1 MMYDFNAAE
10 VFKVA
15 VRIEENGAEFYRKAA
30 ELQSDPE
37 NKKFLEKLADMEDT
51 HKSTFLKM
59 SKDVTEAEKT
69 QQVFD
74 PEGEAGLYLTAMAD
88 THGGEGS
95 PSAAQQLTGNE
106 SMEEILKIAIGL
118 EKESILFY
126 LGIKEMVPPKFGQDK
141 VDAIIEE
148 ERRHVIQLNGFLK
161 KMKSAG

>member
-10 VFKVA
+10 VFNVA
-15 VRIEENGAEFYRKAA
+15 VKIEENGAKFYRRAA

-37 NKKFLEKLADMEDT
+37 NKKFLEKLAAMEDT
-51 HKSTFLKM
+51 HKSTFTKM
-59 SKDVTEAEKT
+59 STSVTEAEKT

-74 PEGEAGLYLTAMAD
+74 PEGEAEKYLAAMAD
-88 THGGEGS
+88 SHGGEGS
-95 PSAAQQLTGNE
+95 PSAADKLTGSE
-106 SMEEILKIAIGL
+106 TMEEILKIAIGL

-126 LGIKEMVPPKFGQDK
+126 LGIKDMVPPKFGQDK

-161 KMKSAG
+161 KMASA

>member
-10 VFKVA
+10 VFNVA
-15 VRIEENGAEFYRKAA
+15 VRIEENGAKFYRKAA

-37 NKKFLEKLADMEDT
+37 NKNFLEKLAAMEDT
-51 HKSTFLKM
+51 HKSTFKKM
-59 SKDVTEAEKT
+59 SGDLTEAEKT

-74 PEGEAGLYLTAMAD
+74 PEGEAEKYLAAMAD

-95 PSAAQQLTGNE
+95 PSAADKLTGSE
-106 SMEEILKIAIGL
+106 TMEEILKIAIGL

-126 LGIKEMVPPKFGQDK
+126 LGIKDMVPPKFGQEK

-161 KMKSAG
+161 KMTSA

>member
-15 VRIEENGAEFYRKAA
+15 VRIEENGARFYRKAA

-37 NKKFLEKLADMEDT
+37 NKKFLEQLAAMEDT

-59 SKDVTEAEKT
+59 NENVSGAEKT
-69 QQVFD
+69 ELVFD
-74 PEGEAGLYLTAMAD
+74 PEGEAEKYLAAMAD

-95 PSAAQQLTGNE
+95 PSAADALTGDE
-106 SMEEILKIAIGL
+106 SMEEILKTAIGL

-126 LGIKEMVPPKFGQDK
+126 LGIKDMVPPKFGQDK
-141 VDAIIEE
+141 VNAIIEE

-161 KMKSAG
+161 KMKSA